1 MSKYIARVGSTKAKY
16 KFNVAV
22 EEVYF
27 EVMPITLLIS
37 VSLAKGK
44 ALSHSKEIEEQRPKR
59 SVNRVPNISA

>member
-37 VSLAKGK
+37 VSLAKGTPSLIK
-44 ALSHSKEIEEQRPKR
+44 GNRRTETKE
-59 SVNRVPNISA
+59 RV